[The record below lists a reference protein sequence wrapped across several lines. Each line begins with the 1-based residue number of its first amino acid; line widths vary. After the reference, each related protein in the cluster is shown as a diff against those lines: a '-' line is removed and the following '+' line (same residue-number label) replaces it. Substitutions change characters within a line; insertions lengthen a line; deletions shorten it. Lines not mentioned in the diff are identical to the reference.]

1 MKILVVEDEKKLANY
16 VKKGLEENHFAVDV
30 SYDGEEGLFMLYSN
44 EYDLIILDIMLP
56 GKNGLEILQEVRR
69 KGKDM
74 PILLLTAKDAIEDK
88 VRGLD
93 SGADDYLVKP
103 FSFIE
108 LIARIRALIRR
119 GR

>member
-1 MKILVVEDEKKLANY
+1 
-16 VKKGLEENHFAVDV
+16 
-30 SYDGEEGLFMLYSN
+30 MLYSN
-44 EYDLIILDIMLP
+44 EYDLLLSWISCSR
-56 GKNGLEILQEVRR
+56 KNGLEILQEVRR